1 MICISI
7 LRHILASKYVT
18 GCACSVLFN
27 ENILKC
33 VVEHIATDLYF
44 KTNYTLAMAC
54 GRNSTT
60 IYTVLYIK
68 MVHIS
73 KCINTVLF

>member
-1 MICISI
+1 MQ
-7 LRHILASKYVT
+7 LGVHV
-18 GCACSVLFN
+18 VLFI
-27 ENILKC
+27 EDILKC
-33 VVEHIATDLYF
+33 VVEHIATNLCF
-44 KTNYTLAMAC
+44 KTSYTLVMAC

-73 KCINTVLF
+73 KCINIVLF